1 MSASIEREREVMRG
15 LPAWMLAL
23 LAALTVLLLVI
34 GWHDKGEAGYLPF
47 VMGILFALFTLAS
60 LAAKARPSEDDE

>member
-1 MSASIEREREVMRG
+1 MRG

-23 LAALTVLLLVI
+23 LAALTALLLVI
-34 GWHDKGEAGYLPF
+34 GWEDRHEAGYLPF

-60 LAAKARPSEDDE
+60 LAAKARPADDDE